1 MFEFHYMRQTT
12 AKIRC
17 SFLVWRSYGQGVL
30 SIVLIL
36 LSCKALY
43 FCSSHLDSFF
53 LVAEL
58 DVLSSVILAKQ
69 TSSSQREC

>member
-36 LSCKALY
+36 LSCKAFY